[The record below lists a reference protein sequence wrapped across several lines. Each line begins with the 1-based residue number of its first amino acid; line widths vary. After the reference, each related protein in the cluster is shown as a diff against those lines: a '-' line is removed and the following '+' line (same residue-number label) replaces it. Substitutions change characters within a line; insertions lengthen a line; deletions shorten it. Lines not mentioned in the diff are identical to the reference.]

1 MGSRGPR
8 IVPRM
13 TNQTLAL
20 DPLAL
25 IEQLPDAV
33 IYADADGVIRTWNAA
48 ATRIFG
54 HAAEAAIGQSLDIII
69 PEDFRERHWAG
80 WERAAS
86 DGVTKYVGQSLPT
99 RAMHANGEPFM
110 VELSFAVAL
119 DAEGNA
125 AGALATAR
133 DITERWDT
141 DRANRRRL
149 REAEAELE
157 ALKGG
162 ASGAE

>member
-1 MGSRGPR
+1 
-8 IVPRM
+8 M
-13 TNQTLAL
+13 TNQTLPLDVSAL
-20 DPLAL
+20 L
-25 IEQLPDAV
+25 EQSPDAV
-33 IYADADGVIRTWNAA
+33 IYADTNGAIRVWNAA

-54 HAAEAAIGQSLDIII
+54 HEAEAAIGQSLDLII

-80 WERAAS
+80 WERAAA

-119 DAEGNA
+119 DADGNA
-125 AGALATAR
+125 AGAIATAR
-133 DITERWDT
+133 DISERWDT

-149 REAEAELE
+149 RELE
-157 ALKGG
+157 EQVESLR
-162 ASGAE
+162 EQFDEEE

>member
-1 MGSRGPR
+1 
-8 IVPRM
+8 M

-20 DPLAL
+20 DVTAL
-25 IEQLPDAV
+25 LEQSPDAV
-33 IYADADGVIRTWNAA
+33 IYADADGVIRVWNAGA
-48 ATRIFG
+48 AQIFG
-54 HAAEAAIGQSLDIII
+54 HEAAAALGKSLDLII

-80 WERAAS
+80 WERAAA

-119 DAEGNA
+119 DADGNA
-125 AGALATAR
+125 AGAIATAR

-141 DRANRRRL
+141 DRANRRKL
-149 REAEAELE
+149 RELEAELE
-157 ALKGG
+157 ELKG
-162 ASGAE
+162 SSE